1 MRMRGYAKRM
11 EKRETEGGGE
21 RRMGAQTVRMRGF
34 EKRMEKREK
43 GKEMIATIEHR
54 GKKETMPKET
64 EHAIMT

>member
-1 MRMRGYAKRM
+1 
-11 EKRETEGGGE
+11 
-21 RRMGAQTVRMRGF
+21 MGAQTVRMRGF

>member
-1 MRMRGYAKRM
+1 MR
-11 EKRETEGGGE
+11 REWRKGKQRGGE